1 MLFILACRLQ
11 TNQIHLGIICIYIY
25 SIYGIYHI
33 IYYFNVRCIPKRQ
46 FVSWTLS
53 RFMVGPPHLDHL
65 KDLVVH
71 VAIPVETPRSELVSL
86 KSPDGWTMAD
96 RWYKVWKLAASHGA
110 WIPSSGVRR
119 QTKKKHTCKLAMNSR
134 MQSHDVILPTWKVP
148 EYLYSVER
156 YALLSYDSLWLSAMT
171 MDHPRVLFAAKARWS
186 LPVAENS
193 LSCMDRMALEH
204 GHSMSFHHSLLIP
217 SHPSKDSTLEL
228 SNPCLMQIIWMS
240 TVARSQVVPKDPSDQ
255 FLLVTNMSCVP
266 SQ

>member
-1 MLFILACRLQ
+1 MNFESL
-11 TNQIHLGIICIYIY
+11 HG
-25 SIYGIYHI
+25 
-33 IYYFNVRCIPKRQ
+33 
-46 FVSWTLS
+46 
-53 RFMVGPPHLDHL
+53 GPPTPWSSQRSCCPCSNTCRNTTVRVGISQIPRWVDNGGQVIQGL
-65 KDLVVH
+65 KISCFSWSMDPLKWG
-71 VAIPVETPRSELVSL
+71 ETSN
-86 KSPDGWTMAD
+86 
-96 RWYKVWKLAASHGA
+96 
-110 WIPSSGVRR
+110 
-119 QTKKKHTCKLAMNSR
+119 KKKHTCKLAMNSR

-193 LSCMDRMALEH
+193 LSCMDWMALEH